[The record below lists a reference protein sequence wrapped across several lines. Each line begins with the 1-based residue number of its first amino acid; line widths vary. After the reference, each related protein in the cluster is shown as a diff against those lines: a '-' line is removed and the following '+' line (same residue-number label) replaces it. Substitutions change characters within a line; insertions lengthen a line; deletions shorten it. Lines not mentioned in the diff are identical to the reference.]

1 MRTIT
6 EVIADVDALN
16 TAHEDDL
23 DLDRLYQL
31 AKEYFVLEAS
41 GDVEHLD
48 VWFRLYERYPDS
60 DGYGV
65 FWTILH
71 GIEHVMF
78 SPTGLLLIVNR
89 SLQRKPTYFPL
100 LIVSRMRNTPNIT
113 SRISE
118 RVLLDLLH
126 LYETDERCDADL
138 RISIQGFLE

>member
-23 DLDRLYQL
+23 DLDQLQRL
-31 AKEYFVLEAS
+31 ADEYFVLEMN

-48 VWFRLYERYPDS
+48 VWFRLFERYSHS

-71 GIEHVMF
+71 GIEHVV
-78 SPTGLLLIVNR
+78 SNPTELLLIVNR
-89 SLQRKPTYFPL
+89 SLQRKPTYFPML
-100 LIVSRMRNTPNIT
+100 MVNRMLNT
-113 SRISE
+113 
-118 RVLLDLLH
+118 
-126 LYETDERCDADL
+126 
-138 RISIQGFLE
+138 